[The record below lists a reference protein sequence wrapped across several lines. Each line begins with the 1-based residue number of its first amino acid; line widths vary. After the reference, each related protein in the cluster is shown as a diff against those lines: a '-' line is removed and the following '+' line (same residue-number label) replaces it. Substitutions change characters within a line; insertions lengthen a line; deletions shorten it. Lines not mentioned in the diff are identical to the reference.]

1 MDFSYTAEDD
11 AFRAELRQW
20 LDANLPEFMASG
32 EIGDENNP
40 DRRTM
45 LRRQAW
51 QRCLHGGRW
60 AAINWPKSWGG
71 REATV
76 MQNTIY
82 SEEMARAKTPGI
94 YNANGLWQIGQLI
107 AAEAMMVNT
116 SAGKTI
122 IELPAGFA
130 ERYTKET
137 SSIDDPAKLG
147 NKKDL
152 MALFDKVREKTCAWA
167 ATLTP
172 ADMAKPTPEKMRQF
186 VPTVGHLANM
196 IPVHVAMHIGQIQV
210 LRRKLGKPI
219 LF

>member
-1 MDFSYTAEDD
+1 MPQN
-11 AFRAELRQW
+11 ELQV
-20 LDANLPEFMASG
+20 D
-32 EIGDENNP
+32 
-40 DRRTM
+40 M
-45 LRRQAW
+45 LRRNLEFLKLTIADLLDADLI
-51 QRCLHGGRW
+51 QRPV
-60 AAINWPKSWGG
+60 PK
-71 REATV
+71 A
-76 MQNTIY
+76 N
-82 SEEMARAKTPGI
+82 
-94 YNANGLWQIGQLI
+94 NGLWQIGQLI

-137 SSIDDPAKLG
+137 ASIDDPAKLG

>member
-1 MDFSYTAEDD
+1 MTAGISVGSIPSASIVTYTA
-11 AFRAELRQW
+11 
-20 LDANLPEFMASG
+20 LPFGIVASTG
-32 EIGDENNP
+32 SQP
-40 DRRTM
+40 FS
-45 LRRQAW
+45 
-51 QRCLHGGRW
+51 C
-60 AAINWPKSWGG
+60 
-71 REATV
+71 
-76 MQNTIY
+76 
-82 SEEMARAKTPGI
+82 
-94 YNANGLWQIGQLI
+94 
-107 AAEAMMVNT
+107 NT